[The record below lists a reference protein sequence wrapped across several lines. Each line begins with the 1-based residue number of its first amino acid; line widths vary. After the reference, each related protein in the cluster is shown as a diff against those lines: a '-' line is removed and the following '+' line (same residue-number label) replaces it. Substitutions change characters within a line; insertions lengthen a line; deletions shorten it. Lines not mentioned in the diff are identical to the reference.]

1 MIKFYN
7 REKELAQLEK
17 IGDRSKQNAQMT
29 FVVGRRRIGKT
40 SLLVKAH
47 QRKPMVYFFV
57 AKKSEAL
64 LCHEFVKEIEAKLGV
79 EIFGEFKTFQNV
91 FGYLMNLSKTRN
103 FTLIIDEF
111 QQFHSIN
118 SSVFSDMQNIWDK
131 NKDES
136 KINLILCGSVYS
148 LMSRIFE
155 HSKEPLFGR
164 ATAKIHLKA
173 FTVSTIK
180 EILSDY
186 SPDYTNEDLLAMYLF
201 TGGVAKYVDIL
212 VEEKAFTRNEII
224 EVMMA
229 ENSLFLDEGRNVLIE
244 EFGKDYGSYFSV
256 LSLIASS
263 KTSRQDIESIMEV
276 SVGGYLEKLEKEYG
290 LIEKVRPIFS
300 KPNSRNLKY
309 QIKDNFLSFWFRF
322 IYKNQSAIEMGNFNL
337 VSRII
342 QRDYN
347 VFSGRF
353 LEKYFREKLVES
365 GDYSSIGSYWD
376 KGGQNEIDIV
386 AVNEV
391 DKLAV
396 IGEVKRVKKKISLA
410 ALKNKAESL
419 NADLKGFKTSFI
431 ALSLEDM

>member
-1 MIKFYN
+1 
-7 REKELAQLEK
+7 
-17 IGDRSKQNAQMT
+17 
-29 FVVGRRRIGKT
+29 
-40 SLLVKAH
+40 
-47 QRKPMVYFFV
+47 
-57 AKKSEAL
+57 
-64 LCHEFVKEIEAKLGV
+64 
-79 EIFGEFKTFQNV
+79 
-91 FGYLMNLSKTRN
+91 
-103 FTLIIDEF
+103 
-111 QQFHSIN
+111 
-118 SSVFSDMQNIWDK
+118 
-131 NKDES
+131 
-136 KINLILCGSVYS
+136 
-148 LMSRIFE
+148 
-155 HSKEPLFGR
+155 
-164 ATAKIHLKA
+164 
-173 FTVSTIK
+173 
-180 EILSDY
+180 
-186 SPDYTNEDLLAMYLF
+186 MYLF

-229 ENSLFLDEGRNVLIE
+229 ENSLFLDEGKNVLIE

-322 IYKNQSAIEMGNFNL
+322 IYKNQSAVEMGNFNL

-376 KGGQNEIDIV
+376 TGGQNEIDIV

-410 ALKNKAESL
+410 TLKNKAESL